1 MPRGSRCRSRL
12 WAGPL
17 LVAGLL
23 LVAGPLLVACQGQR
37 APGASHTTAAEE
49 PAAARELVA
58 ETAFDL
64 TVSERGAVLGW
75 VAAGSKPALHVA
87 RFDVQGG
94 AQGKSTEELVGGGV
108 GDLTLADS
116 AAGLSVIW
124 RESTGSPGS
133 AAVARGLW
141 IDSAGDSAGGGRP
154 LELGAAWGEA
164 RAGRGNLALVSRGAG
179 TLALVRGPRESCAD
193 GTEEAC
199 FGFRF
204 YSVSAGGALETGLG
218 LRVPVPCDA
227 RAAQLLSPLLGGG
240 DQRLHYAVCTRAEQ
254 APVLTVFS
262 IDTERSYASAR
273 QVFSG
278 CTPLGAS
285 YFGGQPMIVAECQG
299 SRQVARITGADA
311 PLELRSL
318 DVRGLLCGP
327 RGARVRIGGEWLDLQ
342 GATDHLELVL
352 DSSLSPAGARAV
364 WTGSVLLVAQV
375 VAGKLALSR
384 YTCSGSELRALDSPL
399 G

>member
-1 MPRGSRCRSRL
+1 MKFRL
-12 WAGPL
+12 CA
-17 LVAGLL
+17 AM
-23 LVAGPLLVACQGQR
+23 LLVACHGQR
-37 APGASHTTAAEE
+37 AEGELAE
-49 PAAARELVA
+49 

-75 VAAGSKPALHVA
+75 VATGSKPALHVL

-94 AQGKSTEELVGGGV
+94 AQGSNTYELVGGSA
-108 GDLTLADS
+108 GDLALADS
-116 AAGLSVIW
+116 AAGLSVVW
-124 RESTGSPGS
+124 RETASNAAAGNATASNATAS
-133 AAVARGLW
+133 NAAVARGMWL
-141 IDSAGDSAGGGRP
+141 DSAGDRRA

-179 TLALVRGPRESCAD
+179 ALALVRGPRESCED
-193 GTEEAC
+193 GSEEAC

-204 YSVSAGGALETGLG
+204 YALSAGGAVETGLG

-227 RAAQLLSPLLGGG
+227 RAAQLLSPLPPAEG
-240 DQRLHYAVCTRAEQ
+240 LHYAVCTRADQ

-262 IDTERSYASAR
+262 IDPERSYASAR

-299 SRQVARITGADA
+299 ARQVARITGADA
-311 PLELRSL
+311 PLELRPL
-318 DVRGLLCGP
+318 DVQGLLCGP
-327 RGARVRIGGEWLDLQ
+327 QGARVRIGSEWLALDQ
-342 GATDHLELVL
+342 ATEHLELIL

-375 VAGKLALSR
+375 AAGKLALRR
-384 YTCSGSELRALDSPL
+384 YQCAEGELRSIESPL

>member
-1 MPRGSRCRSRL
+1 M
-12 WAGPL
+12 
-17 LVAGLL
+17 
-23 LVAGPLLVACQGQR
+23 
-37 APGASHTTAAEE
+37 
-49 PAAARELVA
+49 
-58 ETAFDL
+58 
-64 TVSERGAVLGW
+64 
-75 VAAGSKPALHVA
+75 
-87 RFDVQGG
+87 
-94 AQGKSTEELVGGGV
+94 
-108 GDLTLADS
+108 
-116 AAGLSVIW
+116 
-124 RESTGSPGS
+124 
-133 AAVARGLW
+133 
-141 IDSAGDSAGGGRP
+141 

-179 TLALVRGPRESCAD
+179 ALALVRGPRESCED

-204 YSVSAGGALETGLG
+204 YSLSAGGALETGLG

-227 RAAQLLSPLLGGG
+227 CAAQLLSPALASG
-240 DQRLHYAVCTRAEQ
+240 DQRLHYAVCTRADQ

-262 IDTERSYASAR
+262 IDPDRSYASAR

-299 SRQVARITGADA
+299 ARHVARITGADA
-311 PLELRSL
+311 PLELQRL

-327 RGARVRIGGEWLDLQ
+327 HGARVRIGAEWLDLE
-342 GATDHLELVL
+342 GPTDHLELVL

-364 WTGSVLLVAQV
+364 WTGSVLLVARAA
-375 VAGKLALSR
+375 AGQLALSR
-384 YTCSGSELRALDSPL
+384 YSCAGTGLRLLESPL

>member
-1 MPRGSRCRSRL
+1 MNIRVC
-12 WAGPL
+12 
-17 LVAGLL
+17 AGLL
-23 LVAGPLLVACQGQR
+23 FVACHGQR
-37 APGASHTTAAEE
+37 AEGDSNGTA
-49 PAAARELVA
+49 PQAATELA
-58 ETAFDL
+58 DAAAFDL

-75 VAAGSKPALHVA
+75 VAAGAKPALHLA
-87 RFDVQGG
+87 RFDVQGS
-94 AQGKSTEELVGGGV
+94 AQGTSAHELSGGSV
-108 GDLTLADS
+108 GDLALADS
-116 AAGLSVIW
+116 ATGLSVVW
-124 RESTGSPGS
+124 REATGN
-133 AAVARGLW
+133 AALARGMWL
-141 IDSAGDSAGGGRP
+141 DSAGGSRA

-179 TLALVRGPRESCAD
+179 TLALVRGPRESCED
-193 GTEEAC
+193 GSDEAC

-204 YSVSAGGALETGLG
+204 YSLSAGGALETGLG

-227 RAAQLLSPLLGGG
+227 RAAQLLSPSLGSG

-262 IDTERSYASAR
+262 IDAERSYASAR

-285 YFGGQPMIVAECQG
+285 YFGGQPMVVAECQG
-299 SRQVARITGADA
+299 SRQVALIRGADA
-311 PLELRSL
+311 PFELRPL

-327 RGARVRIGGEWLDLQ
+327 RGARLRIGDEWIELDR
-342 GATDHLELVL
+342 ATDHLELIL
-352 DSSLSPAGARAV
+352 DSSLSPAGARAA

-375 VAGKLALSR
+375 AAGKLALHR
-384 YTCSGSELRALDSPL
+384 YLCSGGELRSVESPL